1 MDDPNHHHISIYVI
15 PADVTQPFYTA
26 DSWNGDNK
34 VILISR
40 WVGGSGTRCADIGI
54 NPTKEIGFN

>member
-1 MDDPNHHHISIYVI
+1 MDGPNHHHISIYVI
-15 PADVTQPFYTA
+15 LADVTQPFYTA

-34 VILISR
+34 VILISK
-40 WVGGSGTRCADIGI
+40 WVGLGPGCADIGI

>member
-1 MDDPNHHHISIYVI
+1 MDGPNHHHISIYVI
-15 PADVTQPFYTA
+15 LADVTQPFYIA
-26 DSWNGDNK
+26 DGWNGGNK

-40 WVGGSGTRCADIGI
+40 WVGLGPGCADIGI